1 MRRLVYRK
9 LQRAKRKPAPRVRVR
24 MHITKGDLVVV
35 ISGEEKGKR
44 GKVLRALPAKGRVV
58 VEGVNIVKRHRRARQ
73 QGEESQIVEF
83 PAAIAA
89 SKVMLIDPKDDRPT
103 RVGYRREVVTH
114 REWFRRL
121 LLPSLLGG
129 GVGAGSGDAE
139 DGVHPMFLC

>member
-9 LQRAKRKPAPRVRVR
+9 RQRAKRKPAPRARVR

-83 PAAIAA
+83 AAPIAA
-89 SKVMLIDPKDDRPT
+89 SKVMLIDPKDDHPT
-103 RVGYRREVVTH
+103 RVRRRVDQDGTVERVSV
-114 REWFRRL
+114 R
-121 LLPSLLGG
+121 
-129 GVGAGSGDAE
+129 SGE
-139 DGVHPMFLC
+139 PIPRNR

>member
-9 LQRAKRKPAPRVRVR
+9 LERAKRKPAPRVRVR

-83 PAAIAA
+83 PAPIAA

-103 RVGYRREVVTH
+103 RVRRRVDQDGTVERVAV
-114 REWFRRL
+114 R
-121 LLPSLLGG
+121 
-129 GVGAGSGDAE
+129 SGE
-139 DGVHPMFLC
+139 PIPRNR

>member
-9 LQRAKRKPAPRVRVR
+9 LERGKGKPVRRPRARL
-24 MHITKGDLVVV
+24 HITKGDTVVV

-44 GKVLRALPAKGRVV
+44 GKVLRALPQKGRVV

-83 PAAIAA
+83 AAPIAA

-103 RVGYRREVVTH
+103 RVRRRIDKDGTVERVSV
-114 REWFRRL
+114 R
-121 LLPSLLGG
+121 
-129 GVGAGSGDAE
+129 SGE
-139 DGVHPMFLC
+139 PIPRSR

>member
-9 LQRAKRKPAPRVRVR
+9 LERGKRKPEPRVRVR

-83 PAAIAA
+83 AAPIAA
-89 SKVMLIDPKDDRPT
+89 SKVMLIDPKEDRPT
-103 RVGYRREVVTH
+103 RVRRRVDTDGTVERVAV
-114 REWFRRL
+114 R
-121 LLPSLLGG
+121 
-129 GVGAGSGDAE
+129 SGE
-139 DGVHPMFLC
+139 PIPRNR